1 MVSKLI
7 LSQQRKWYCWR
18 WREEKEISEGYING
32 SIVWYKRGMEVCPA
46 AGEEALCPDLSTFNK
61 QLEENRVG
69 REKATYKYIAIKEL
83 DLLSLKKGAWMDII
97 SWYEKHLYRKIIRS
111 SISGA

>member
-1 MVSKLI
+1 
-7 LSQQRKWYCWR
+7 
-18 WREEKEISEGYING
+18 
-32 SIVWYKRGMEVCPA
+32 MEVCPA

-83 DLLSLKKGAWMDII
+83 DLLSLKKGA
-97 SWYEKHLYRKIIRS
+97 
-111 SISGA
+111 